1 MKKSLLAL
9 AVLGA
14 FAGTAAAQSS
24 VTLYGTVDVNGRWV
38 KNDNQSRRF
47 SQATDGINSSQLGF
61 RGVEDLGGGLR
72 AGFNLLSGVNADSG
86 TANAKFFNRR
96 STVSLFSPAG
106 ELRLGRDY
114 TPTFWNSTIFDAF
127 GTVGLGN
134 SQVVARYVHVRQ
146 DNAIGYFLPSNLG
159 GLYGQLM
166 VAASESNNGV
176 STAGDKPA
184 RNISGRIGFAA
195 GPFDVAFAAGQDR
208 FGALGALN
216 GASQAALLGTSSIAL
231 ANAGASAG
239 AILPGDKV
247 NTYNLG
253 GAFDFGFFKL
263 MSYVERVDLERSKE
277 TRGHISANF
286 RLGQGELRVGYNR
299 SKYDADV
306 AAAGL
311 DSTIHQAAATYQ
323 YNLSKRTAMYG
334 TIAWLDNKDATAGAL
349 PGGNGTPGNN
359 GTSKGF
365 ELGVRHF
372 F

>member
-24 VTLYGTVDVNGRWV
+24 VTLYGTIDLNGRYV
-38 KNDNQSRRF
+38 KNDNNSRRF
-47 SQATDGINSSQLGF
+47 SMAQDGVNSSQLGF

-127 GTVGLGN
+127 GTNGLGN
-134 SQVVARYVHVRQ
+134 SQVVARYTHVRQ

-159 GLYGQLM
+159 GLYGQVM
-166 VAASESNNGV
+166 VAASEASNGASV
-176 STAGDKPA
+176 AGDKPA
-184 RNISGRIGFAA
+184 RYLGGRIGFAA
-195 GPFDVAFAAGQDR
+195 GPFDIAASYAQDR
-208 FGALGALN
+208 FGALGAL
-216 GASQAALLGTSSIAL
+216 SALQTGTSSIGVV
-231 ANAGASAG
+231 NAGAAG
-239 AILPGDKV
+239 SAILPGDKV

-263 MSYVERVDLERSKE
+263 MAYGERVDLERSKE

-286 RLGQGELRVGYNR
+286 RMGQGEFRVGYNR

-306 AAAGL
+306 AGAGI
-311 DSTIHQAAATYQ
+311 DSTIQHAAATYQ

-334 TIAWLDNKDATAGAL
+334 TIAWLDNKDNTAAAL
-349 PGGNGTPGNN
+349 GGGNGTPGNG